1 MKTPRTMNI
10 PKSLSVIKS
19 IGEDTRKKAPPKP
32 KTKPGLGAIPVSK
45 EQLEMYKKFVSN
57 RNKKTK

>member
-1 MKTPRTMNI
+1 MKATRTMNI

-19 IGEDTRKKAPPKP
+19 IGEDTRKKAPPKL
-32 KTKPGLGAIPVSK
+32 KTKPGLGAIQLSK
-45 EQLEMYKKFVSN
+45 EQLEKYKKFVSN